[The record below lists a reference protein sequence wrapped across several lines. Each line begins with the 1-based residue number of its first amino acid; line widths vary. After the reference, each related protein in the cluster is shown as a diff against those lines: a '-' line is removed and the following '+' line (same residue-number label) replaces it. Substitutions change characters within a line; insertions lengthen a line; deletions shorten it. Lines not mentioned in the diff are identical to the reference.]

1 MATQFPEPIG
11 VPIVDQ
17 EDRIAPI
24 PAVPNYAVIQRSIVV
39 VWKEPSQKLCLR
51 GVCIE
56 PATEYIYATDVR
68 KGVIHLFSQTGDYLN
83 HFRDPHLLVPWGIL
97 IHQDNIYVTDVK
109 QHAIFLFRLPD
120 LKMIKK
126 VGKRGSGRE
135 EFRYP
140 RQLAISPEQHL
151 YVADEL
157 NNRLQILTTHL
168 EFTDKLQYQPMFN
181 PVDVKFSSNEMFVLS
196 CKGSKCIHVF
206 TLSGK
211 KIRSLVTIG
220 DGMQVNGA

>member
-1 MATQFPEPIG
+1 
-11 VPIVDQ
+11 
-17 EDRIAPI
+17 
-24 PAVPNYAVIQRSIVV
+24 
-39 VWKEPSQKLCLR
+39 
-51 GVCIE
+51 
-56 PATEYIYATDVR
+56 
-68 KGVIHLFSQTGDYLN
+68 
-83 HFRDPHLLVPWGIL
+83 
-97 IHQDNIYVTDVK
+97 
-109 QHAIFLFRLPD
+109 
-120 LKMIKK
+120 MIKK

-220 DGMQVNGA
+220 DGMQVNGAWFFCLDGHNNILINECFGDNIKVFSQEGDLLHVIIRKADINYGITAHKNNIIHIIDYNVEKFSFINSAPTNKYHYHLYCLRDNLHIYSI